1 MFSMAFEG
9 GFQNGNGYDCDQA
22 SDGFVQSDDCEQASD
37 GCVQSDGRD
46 LPGAEVELAVREG
59 HCQVGAEE
67 ARLPCHTIRKKGTG
81 EMTDR
86 NRLKNARK
94 VFKRNGVIQEEDFF
108 LKKKWGGGYLDMGR
122 HIVGALT

>member
-1 MFSMAFEG
+1 MAFEG
-9 GFQNGNGYDCDQA
+9 GFQNGNGNDCDQA
-22 SDGFVQSDDCEQASD
+22 FD
-37 GCVQSDGRD
+37 GCVDVGDGRD
-46 LPGAEVELAVREG
+46 LPGAKVELAVREG
-59 HCQVGAEE
+59 HCQVGAKE

-108 LKKKWGGGYLDMGR
+108 LKKKGGGGGYLDMGR